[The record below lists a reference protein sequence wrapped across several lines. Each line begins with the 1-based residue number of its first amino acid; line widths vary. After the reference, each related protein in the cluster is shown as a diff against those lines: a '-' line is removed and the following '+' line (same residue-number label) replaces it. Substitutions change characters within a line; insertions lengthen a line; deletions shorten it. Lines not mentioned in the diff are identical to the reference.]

1 MPMLV
6 AIPLLAGDGSLI
18 TAIRQSVVKSSIALG
33 AIGLIGRYALNPVFK
48 IVASSKS
55 QVQMTN
61 TILTCS
67 RVTRLPSYSPSL
79 KRLPAYVAY

>member
-1 MPMLV
+1 MLV

-55 QVQMTN
+55 QVCCAYETKKA
-61 TILTCS
+61 C
-67 RVTRLPSYSPSL
+67 RLPL
-79 KRLPAYVAY
+79 HRQ